1 MAVAT
6 GAAFDFSLPQTF
18 VNDETYVLGDV
29 NGDGTVNAMDSYSI
43 KVSMVGAS
51 DVVLDPNAS
60 DFNADGKCDSIDSY
74 SLKLCLAGVHSTGF
88 YENGTQLY
96 KLAIAGNDISEY
108 SIVLNEG
115 ITDEDNS
122 YFSALLLKKYINKV
136 VGIDLPICFGTPA
149 GERGIYINQIDLFSE
164 EGQEYGLEGLT
175 YSVTDGDLLICGT
188 LRGTMYAVYEIIEN
202 YLGVRFFADRETF
215 VYKQR
220 RVDIPEGTSVAI
232 DPKITFRVARQSY
245 GSSGAYEHYLAN
257 KLNGDYIGG
266 CDTLRYGT
274 LSGPIYSNA
283 HSMYEYWK
291 MGNGTYPENTEGM
304 TEAQIL
310 EAKFASGEYPDAY
323 GWQPCATD
331 KTVYAKLFQGMLE
344 CNRMGMLWG
353 NTPFI
358 EEGATLFSFSIL
370 DNQYYCTCRNCTK
383 ISRTDGFSGLY
394 LQLYNKACVDV
405 QEYYPGVRLM
415 GIIYAKDFP
424 KTIVPDKNL
433 VLLYCGTGCN
443 NHMLG
448 REECYEK
455 GGQLNNM
462 NNNGDVKALSYWG
475 DVCVANDAELWFWV
489 YPVTYHYYLIGCP
502 NIPNL
507 YYDTKYLI
515 DECNVTGIFYEGGG
529 RSYNFETLKAY
540 ANVQLMWNPD
550 MTYEEYCDMVKEY
563 LYMNYGGGN
572 EELFEYIMMQ
582 TEAGDQCGTCFIN
595 NYDRPGDMYS
605 YEYLGEHYEEMRG
618 LLEAA
623 LAKANTDEQRGR
635 IETLLVGCDFMAL
648 SALHTDWYVNENNR
662 ELYCE
667 RYDWMLGYIKSHNM
681 VTFSEQNLY
690 PVPAKTDYETNPM
703 TQFYENGSRRPGI
716 YP

>member
-1 MAVAT
+1 
-6 GAAFDFSLPQTF
+6 
-18 VNDETYVLGDV
+18 
-29 NGDGTVNAMDSYSI
+29 
-43 KVSMVGAS
+43 
-51 DVVLDPNAS
+51 
-60 DFNADGKCDSIDSY
+60 
-74 SLKLCLAGVHSTGF
+74 
-88 YENGTQLY
+88 
-96 KLAIAGNDISEY
+96 
-108 SIVLNEG
+108 
-115 ITDEDNS
+115 
-122 YFSALLLKKYINKV
+122 
-136 VGIDLPICFGTPA
+136 
-149 GERGIYINQIDLFSE
+149 
-164 EGQEYGLEGLT
+164 
-175 YSVTDGDLLICGT
+175 
-188 LRGTMYAVYEIIEN
+188 
-202 YLGVRFFADRETF
+202 
-215 VYKQR
+215 
-220 RVDIPEGTSVAI
+220 
-232 DPKITFRVARQSY
+232 
-245 GSSGAYEHYLAN
+245 
-257 KLNGDYIGG
+257 
-266 CDTLRYGT
+266 
-274 LSGPIYSNA
+274 
-283 HSMYEYWK
+283 
-291 MGNGTYPENTEGM
+291 
-304 TEAQIL
+304 
-310 EAKFASGEYPDAY
+310 
-323 GWQPCATD
+323 
-331 KTVYAKLFQGMLE
+331 
-344 CNRMGMLWG
+344 
-353 NTPFI
+353 
-358 EEGATLFSFSIL
+358 
-370 DNQYYCTCRNCTK
+370 
-383 ISRTDGFSGLY
+383 
-394 LQLYNKACVDV
+394 
-405 QEYYPGVRLM
+405 
-415 GIIYAKDFP
+415 
-424 KTIVPDKNL
+424 
-433 VLLYCGTGCN
+433 
-443 NHMLG
+443 MLG

-550 MTYEEYCDMVKEY
+550 MTYEEYCDIVKEY

-605 YEYLGEHYEEMRG
+605 YDYLAEHYDEMRG

-623 LAKANTDEQRGR
+623 LAKANTDDQRAR

-648 SALHTDWYVNENNR
+648 SALHTDWYVNGNNR

-690 PVPAKTDYETNPM
+690 PVPTETDYETNPM